1 MELPA
6 EDDVR
11 FGVPIVVDLDVV
23 GRVRREW
30 IEVRSTVRFLKRA
43 EVRDEVD
50 VARAVLAD
58 ERVYV
63 GVVDRRVG
71 RDERSLAVAG
81 RTCAAG
87 SQECDPGD
95 QGEPERRERR
105 AQAACSRGAH
115 GSSVRGTVL
124 AWVRPCWTGGWV
136 TVRF

>member
-6 EDDVR
+6 EHDVR
-11 FGVPIVVDLDVV
+11 LGVPIVVDLDVV

-30 IEVRSTVRFLKRA
+30 IEVRPAVRFLKRA

-63 GVVDRRVG
+63 GVVDERVG

-87 SQECDPGD
+87 AEDHGPGGH
-95 QGEPERRERR
+95 GEPERGECS
-105 AQAACSRGAH
+105 APTACFGDGHCSSLGGLCWPGFGFAAPVDG
-115 GSSVRGTVL
+115 
-124 AWVRPCWTGGWV
+124 
-136 TVRF
+136 

>member
-6 EDDVR
+6 EHDVR

-50 VARAVLAD
+50 VARAVLAN
-58 ERVYV
+58 ERIYV

-71 RDERSLAVAG
+71 RDEWRLAVAG

-87 SQECDPGD
+87 AKARGPGGH
-95 QGEPERRERR
+95 GEPKRGECS
-105 AQAACSRGAH
+105 APAACFRDGH
-115 GSSVRGTVL
+115 CSSLGGLCWPGFGL
-124 AWVRPCWTGGWV
+124 A
-136 TVRF
+136 